1 LAGFDNQVSFQPV
14 KKEFKSNLQKPHH
27 LIQTWN
33 KMVDSIEK
41 LIEEF
46 SKFPGIGKKT
56 AQRMAFFVLKQR
68 KEEAEVLAQ
77 AILDVKSKVGYCSV
91 CFNITEDDPCSIC
104 KDQKRDK
111 SIICVVEEAND
122 VAALEKTNQYRGLY
136 HVLGGVVSPLD
147 GVGPD
152 DLKIKELLLRLKGKQ
167 VKEVIIATNPST
179 EGEATAIY
187 LSKLI
192 KPLGMKVTRIA
203 RGLPAG
209 GDLEYA
215 DQTTLANAL
224 EGRVEF

>member
-1 LAGFDNQVSFQPV
+1 
-14 KKEFKSNLQKPHH
+14 
-27 LIQTWN
+27 
-33 KMVDSIEK
+33 MVDSIEK

-46 SKFPGIGKKT
+46 AKFPGIGKKT

-68 KEEAEVLAQ
+68 KEESEALAQ
-77 AILDVKSKVGYCSV
+77 SILDVKEKVRHCSL
-91 CFNITEDDPCSIC
+91 CFNITEDDPCTTC
-104 KDQKRDK
+104 KDEKRDR

-122 VAALEKTNQYRGLY
+122 VAALEKTNQFKGLY
-136 HVLGGVVSPLD
+136 HVLGGVISPLD

-152 DLKIKELLLRLKGKQ
+152 DLKVKELLSRLKSGS

-179 EGEATAIY
+179 EGEATAVY
-187 LSKLI
+187 LSRLI
-192 KPLGMKVTRIA
+192 KPLGVRVTRIA

>member
-1 LAGFDNQVSFQPV
+1 LPQSHEAIEGFLP
-14 KKEFKSNLQKPHH
+14 K
-27 LIQTWN
+27 N
-33 KMVDSIEK
+33 KMVDSIER

-46 SKFPGIGKKT
+46 SRFPGIGKKT

-68 KEEAEVLAQ
+68 KEEAESLAQ
-77 AILDVKSKVGYCSV
+77 AVLDVKEKVRYCSV
-91 CFNITEDDPCSIC
+91 CFNITEDDPCSVC
-104 KDQKRDK
+104 KDEKRDK
-111 SIICVVEEAND
+111 SLICVVEEAND
-122 VAALEKTNQYRGLY
+122 VAALEKTNQFKGLY
-136 HVLGGVVSPLD
+136 HVLGGALSPLE

-152 DLKIKELLLRLKGKQ
+152 DLKVKELLGRLKDGK
-167 VKEVIIATNPST
+167 VKEVIIATNPSA
-179 EGEATAIY
+179 EGEATAVY

-192 KPLGMKVTRIA
+192 KPLGIKVTRIA

>member
-1 LAGFDNQVSFQPV
+1 
-14 KKEFKSNLQKPHH
+14 
-27 LIQTWN
+27 
-33 KMVDSIEK
+33 MVDSIEK

-68 KEEAEVLAQ
+68 QEESKALAQ
-77 AILDVKSKVGYCSV
+77 AILDVKSRVRYCSV
-91 CFNITEDDPCSIC
+91 CFNITEDDPCIIC
-104 KDQKRDK
+104 KDEKKDR
-111 SIICVVEEAND
+111 STICVVEEAND
-122 VAALEKTNQYRGLY
+122 VVALERTSQYKGLY
-136 HVLGGVVSPLD
+136 HVLGGVLSPLD
-147 GVGPD
+147 GIGPE
-152 DLKIKELLLRLKGKQ
+152 DLKVKELLSRLKDKQ
-167 VKEVIIATNPST
+167 IKEVIIATNPSA

-192 KPLGMKVTRIA
+192 KPLGVKVTRIA

>member
-1 LAGFDNQVSFQPV
+1 MTRSFHVACLKANTLSPP
-14 KKEFKSNLQKPHH
+14 LQLLFPNTFSQ
-27 LIQTWN
+27 IA
-33 KMVDSIEK
+33 MIDSLEK
-41 LIEEF
+41 LVEQF

-56 AQRMAFFVLKQR
+56 AQRMAFFVLKER
-68 KEEAEVLAQ
+68 KEEAEALAQ
-77 AILDVKSKVGYCSV
+77 AILDIKNKVGYCSV
-91 CFNITEDDPCSIC
+91 CFNITEEDPCSIC
-104 KDQKRDK
+104 RDEKRDR

-122 VAALEKTNQYRGLY
+122 VVALEKTNQYKGLF
-136 HVLGGVVSPLD
+136 HVLGGVLSPLD

-152 DLKIKELLLRLKGKQ
+152 DLKVKELLLRLKGKE
-167 VKEVIIATNPST
+167 VKEVIIATNPNT

-192 KPLGMKVTRIA
+192 KPLGIRVTRIA

-215 DQTTLANAL
+215 DQITLANAL

>member
-1 LAGFDNQVSFQPV
+1 
-14 KKEFKSNLQKPHH
+14 
-27 LIQTWN
+27 
-33 KMVDSIEK
+33 MVESIEK

-56 AQRMAFFVLKQR
+56 AQRMVFFVLKQR
-68 KEEAEVLAQ
+68 KEEAQALSQ
-77 AILDVKSKVGYCSV
+77 AIMDVKDKVGYCSV

-104 KDQKRDK
+104 RDEKRDK
-111 SIICVVEEAND
+111 SKICVVEEAND
-122 VAALEKTNQYRGLY
+122 VVALEKTNQYKGLY
-136 HVLGGVVSPLD
+136 HVLGGVLSPLD
-147 GVGPD
+147 GIGPE
-152 DLKIKELLLRLKGKQ
+152 DLKVKELISRLKKKEI
-167 VKEVIIATNPST
+167 KEVIIATNPST

-192 KPLGMKVTRIA
+192 KPLGVKVTRIA

>member
-1 LAGFDNQVSFQPV
+1 
-14 KKEFKSNLQKPHH
+14 
-27 LIQTWN
+27 
-33 KMVDSIEK
+33 MVDSIEK

-68 KEEAEVLAQ
+68 QEESEALAQ
-77 AILDVKSKVGYCSV
+77 AILDVKSKVSYCSL
-91 CFNITEDDPCSIC
+91 CFNVTEDDPCSIC
-104 KDQKRDK
+104 KGEKRDK
-111 SIICVVEEAND
+111 SIVCVVEEAND
-122 VAALEKTNQYRGLY
+122 VAALEKTNQYKGLY
-136 HVLGGVVSPLD
+136 HVLGGVLSPLD
-147 GVGPD
+147 GIGPE
-152 DLKIKELLLRLKGKQ
+152 DLRIKELLSRLKNKQ
-167 VKEVIIATNPST
+167 IKEVIIATNPST

-192 KPLGMKVTRIA
+192 KPLSIKVTRIA

>member
-1 LAGFDNQVSFQPV
+1 
-14 KKEFKSNLQKPHH
+14 
-27 LIQTWN
+27 
-33 KMVDSIEK
+33 MVESIEK

-46 SKFPGIGKKT
+46 SRFPGIGKKT

-68 KEEAEVLAQ
+68 KEEAQALSQ
-77 AILDVKSKVGYCSV
+77 AILDVKNKVSYCSV
-91 CFNITEDDPCSIC
+91 CFNITEDDPCSVC
-104 KDQKRDK
+104 KDVKRDK
-111 SIICVVEEAND
+111 SMVCVVEEAND
-122 VAALEKTNQYRGLY
+122 VVALEKTNQYKGLY
-136 HVLGGVVSPLD
+136 HVLGGVLSPLD
-147 GVGPD
+147 GIGPE
-152 DLKIKELLLRLKGKQ
+152 DLKVKELLSRLKKKGI
-167 VKEVIIATNPST
+167 KEVIIATNPST

-192 KPLGMKVTRIA
+192 KPLGVKVTRIA

>member
-1 LAGFDNQVSFQPV
+1 
-14 KKEFKSNLQKPHH
+14 
-27 LIQTWN
+27 
-33 KMVDSIEK
+33 MVDSLEK

-46 SKFPGIGKKT
+46 SNFPGIGKKT

-68 KEEAEVLAQ
+68 KEESEALAQ
-77 AILDVKSKVGYCSV
+77 AILDVKSRVRYCTI
-91 CFNITEDDPCSIC
+91 CFNITEDDPCAIC
-104 KDQKRDK
+104 QDVKKDR
-111 SIICVVEEAND
+111 STICVVEEAND
-122 VAALEKTNQYRGLY
+122 VVALEKTNQYKGLY
-136 HVLGGVVSPLD
+136 HVLGGVLSPLD
-147 GVGPD
+147 GIGPE
-152 DLKIKELLLRLKGKQ
+152 DLKVKELLSRLKDKQ
-167 VKEVIIATNPST
+167 IKEVILATNPST

-209 GDLEYA
+209 GELEYA